1 MLTLFAKMELNYT
14 YKMLNLNKIARIPPE
29 VTIKH
34 RIYNNKNKKEIKM
47 KSILTLTLAIMA
59 ITTMGS
65 KTYKTNTIKFSG
77 EKYFTFIDNNR
88 YDTLQDRFNQ
98 LCLVKQKTKVFTN
111 KINNTWCVTVNDKV
125 LISVTKQ
132 DAILHNSNPKLLA
145 NKWAYNLSK
154 NIEDIKPLK

>member
-1 MLTLFAKMELNYT
+1 M
-14 YKMLNLNKIARIPPE
+14 
-29 VTIKH
+29 
-34 RIYNNKNKKEIKM
+34 KN
-47 KSILTLTLAIMA
+47 ILTLTLAIMA

-88 YDTLQDRFNQ
+88 YDTLQNRFNQ
-98 LCLVKQKTKVFTN
+98 MCLVKQKTKVFTN
-111 KINNTWCVTVNDKV
+111 KVNNTWCVTVNDKV
-125 LISVTKQ
+125 LISVTKH

>member
-1 MLTLFAKMELNYT
+1 M
-14 YKMLNLNKIARIPPE
+14 
-29 VTIKH
+29 
-34 RIYNNKNKKEIKM
+34 KN
-47 KSILTLTLAIMA
+47 ILTLTLAVMA

-98 LCLVKQKTKVFTN
+98 MCLVKQKTKVNTN
-111 KINNTWCVTVNDKV
+111 KINNTWCVTVNNKL

-132 DAILHNSNPKLLA
+132 DATLHNSNPKLLA
-145 NKWAYNLSK
+145 NKWANKLNK
-154 NIEDIKPLK
+154 NIDSIKPLK

>member
-1 MLTLFAKMELNYT
+1 M
-14 YKMLNLNKIARIPPE
+14 
-29 VTIKH
+29 
-34 RIYNNKNKKEIKM
+34 KN
-47 KSILTLTLAIMA
+47 ILTLTLAIMA

-98 LCLVKQKTKVFTN
+98 LCLVKQKTNIKTN
-111 KINNTWCVTVNDKV
+111 KINNTWCVTVNNKL

-132 DAILHNSNPKLLA
+132 DATLHNSKPQALA
-145 NKWAYNLSK
+145 NKWANKLNK
-154 NIEDIKPLK
+154 NIDSIKPLK